1 VFNTISV
8 AVQYSE
14 VRKWANMIRMFTKV
28 SRSIFF
34 KINVFYSFD
43 EGTSNDDFNF
53 EWNPNHFYDNGAK
66 KGDLEGATND
76 SERQT

>member
-1 VFNTISV
+1 
-8 AVQYSE
+8 
-14 VRKWANMIRMFTKV
+14 
-28 SRSIFF
+28 
-34 KINVFYSFD
+34 VFYSFD